1 MIIIG
6 VFLINITLAIAF
18 FKLLGWIRMTKGVSI
33 KSSHRILYN
42 KNDSN
47 KNIDDKNNNNKDINN
62 YKNNNNSNIDKKNK
76 KIKIMTIMKQN

>member
-1 MIIIG
+1 
-6 VFLINITLAIAF
+6 
-18 FKLLGWIRMTKGVSI
+18 MTKGVSI

-47 KNIDDKNNNNKDINN
+47 KNIDDKNNNKDINN